1 MSYRLVITEK
11 PSVAQAYA
19 KVLGATSRQDSYLEG
34 GGYLVSWCVGHLVEL
49 APPNLYDEKYVK
61 WSVADLPILPEKW
74 QYLVSA
80 STKRQFGIL
89 KKLMHREDVESI
101 VCATDAGREGE
112 LIFRLVYQQAG
123 CKKPVSR
130 LWLSS
135 MEDAAI
141 REGFARLKPSTE
153 YDALYN
159 AALCRERADWMVGIN
174 ATRLFSCL
182 YGHPLA
188 VGRVMTP
195 TLAMTVVREAAI
207 SAFVPEKFYTVA
219 LALAEGS
226 TASSK
231 RFSQKADA
239 EALLSA
245 CRKEASTAVQKVERK
260 EKAEN
265 PPLLYDLTTLQ
276 RDANRLLGFTAQQT
290 LTYAQSLYEKKLITY
305 PRTDSRFLTED
316 MAASLPDLVT
326 ESAKAFGVEDTIP
339 VHAQQFID
347 GRKVTDHHALLPT
360 ASMAKADLSALP
372 AGELSILRLISVR
385 LFCAVGEPHRYAE
398 TTLTTTCAGEEFTA
412 KGKVVLSEGWK
423 SVERTVL
430 SDILGKKKEPP
441 ILPDVQEQSECGIS
455 GTELKEGNTSPPHHF
470 TEDTLLHSMETA
482 SAESMPE
489 GVERQGIG
497 TPATRAATIEKLVAK
512 GFLERKGDKK
522 TKALLPTD
530 KGKALI
536 TVIHTKK
543 SFEHKEVKVFN
554 YVTEGTF
561 DSYLFQTLEN
571 KQRFISQIMTSK
583 SPVRSCE
590 DVDEQ
595 ALSYAEIKALC
606 AGNPLIK
613 EKMDLDVQVA
623 KLKVLKAD
631 HQSQKFRLQDK
642 LLTKFPADIQETNAY
657 IAGVKADAQ
666 LAATHPQV
674 QEGFC
679 GMTIKGVTYDEKKT
693 AGERLVLAC
702 SELPNAEE
710 KVIGSYR
717 GFELSL
723 RFDTYRSEYQAILKG
738 QRRYPVALGTDPLG
752 NIIRLDN
759 SLNNFPERINS
770 AENELATLHQQ
781 QAAAQIEVEKPFPQE
796 EELAEKSARL
806 AELNAQLDVDEKNHE
821 PEQDEEEQED
831 TPRRPSVLAALEE
844 KTNKPEPVKPFRSYY
859 DKDGDAR

>member
-74 QYLVSA
+74 QYLVST
-80 STKRQFGIL
+80 STKKQFGIL

-339 VHAQQFID
+339 VHAQQVID
-347 GRKVTDHHALLPT
+347 GSKVTDHHALLPT

-423 SVERTVL
+423 SVERAVL
-430 SDILGKKKEPP
+430 GDILGKKKEPP

-455 GTELKEGNTSPPHHF
+455 GAELKEGNTSPPHHF

-536 TVIHTKK
+536 TMMPEEIQSADTTADWETKLLRIERGEMDPNEFMTEIK
-543 SFEHKEVKVFN
+543 DMISSLVN
-554 YVTEGTF
+554 TTEGVKGANMLMKNKVAGICPGCGANVIEREKGWF
-561 DSYLFQTLEN
+561 CEN
-571 KQRFISQIMTSK
+571 RECRF
-583 SPVRSCE
+583 
-590 DVDEQ
+590 
-595 ALSYAEIKALC
+595 ALWKDNAYFKRL
-606 AGNPLIK
+606 GK
-613 EKMDLDVQVA
+613 HLDARMV
-623 KLKVLKAD
+623 
-631 HQSQKFRLQDK
+631 DK
-642 LLTKFPADIQETNAY
+642 LLRDGRVRLKDCKSPRGKTYNAT
-657 IAGVKADAQ
+657 VL
-666 LAATHPQV
+666 LAAESDGHSKFSL
-674 QEGFC
+674 E
-679 GMTIKGVTYDEKKT
+679 
-693 AGERLVLAC
+693 
-702 SELPNAEE
+702 
-710 KVIGSYR
+710 
-717 GFELSL
+717 FEN
-723 RFDTYRSEYQAILKG
+723 G
-738 QRRYPVALGTDPLG
+738 G
-752 NIIRLDN
+752 
-759 SLNNFPERINS
+759 
-770 AENELATLHQQ
+770 H
-781 QAAAQIEVEKPFPQE
+781 
-796 EELAEKSARL
+796 
-806 AELNAQLDVDEKNHE
+806 
-821 PEQDEEEQED
+821 
-831 TPRRPSVLAALEE
+831 
-844 KTNKPEPVKPFRSYY
+844 
-859 DKDGDAR
+859 